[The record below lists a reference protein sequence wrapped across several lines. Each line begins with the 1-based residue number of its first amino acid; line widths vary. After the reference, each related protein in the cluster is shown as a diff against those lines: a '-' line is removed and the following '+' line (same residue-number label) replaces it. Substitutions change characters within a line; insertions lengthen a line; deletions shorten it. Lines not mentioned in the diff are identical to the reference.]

1 MDTEQLY
8 TYILTAFE
16 GKSFENLIL
25 NKRNTEYKASF
36 ENEYREKI
44 IEKMNTDEYTKVM
57 DKLSKSFL
65 NNLVKGTEGRKV
77 SKEDCNKI
85 LEIYHKLIENI
96 SDYNKDYERIA
107 LEHFTEVRN
116 FINSYTNKQ
125 EEKLEKQVEKSS
137 YSPEFILNILDV
149 KDSELKGSSLD
160 LGCGEDATLVN
171 YLADKGMDA
180 KGLDMECEDSDRLEQ
195 EDWLIKEYPEST
207 YDLITSNL
215 TFTKHFLEANQE
227 EANDQE
233 CIEYALSY
241 MKILNSLK
249 IGGKWHYVPSVTFIE
264 ELLPEDKFE
273 VTNSF
278 INENVMR
285 TVIKR
290 IK

>member
-171 YLADKGMDA
+171 YLADKGMNA
-180 KGLDMECEDSDRLEQ
+180 KGIDMECEDSDILEQ

-207 YDLITSNL
+207 YDLVTSNL

>member
-25 NKRNTEYKASF
+25 NKRNTEHKASF

-96 SDYNKDYERIA
+96 SDYSKDYERIA

-125 EEKLEKQVEKSS
+125 EEKLEEQEEKSS
-137 YSPEFILNILDV
+137 YSPEFILDILDV
-149 KDSELKGSSLD
+149 KDSELNGTSLD
-160 LGCGEDATLVN
+160 IGCGKNATLVN
-171 YLADKGMDA
+171 YLADKGMNA

-215 TFTKHFLEANQE
+215 AFTKHFLEANQE

-249 IGGKWHYVPSVTFIE
+249 VGGKWHYVPSVTFIE

-278 INENVMR
+278 INDSIMR

>member
-207 YDLITSNL
+207 YDLVTSNL

-264 ELLPEDKFE
+264 EVLQEDKF
-273 VTNSF
+273 
-278 INENVMR
+278 
-285 TVIKR
+285 K
-290 IK
+290 

>member
-96 SDYNKDYERIA
+96 SDYSKDYERIA

-125 EEKLEKQVEKSS
+125 EEKLEEQEEKSS
-137 YSPEFILNILDV
+137 YSPEFILDILDV
-149 KDSELKGSSLD
+149 KDSELNGTSLD
-160 LGCGEDATLVN
+160 IGCGKNATLVN
-171 YLADKGMDA
+171 YLADKGMNA

-215 TFTKHFLEANQE
+215 AFTKHFLEANQE

-249 IGGKWHYVPSVTFIE
+249 VGGKWHYVPSVTFIE

-278 INENVMR
+278 INDNIMR
-285 TVIKR
+285 TVVKR

>member
-149 KDSELKGSSLD
+149 KDSELKGTSLD
-160 LGCGEDATLVN
+160 IGCGKNATLVN

-180 KGLDMECEDSDRLEQ
+180 KGLDMECEDSARLEQ

-215 TFTKHFLEANQE
+215 AFTKHFLEANQE

-249 IGGKWHYVPSVTFIE
+249 VGGKWHYVPSVTFIE

-278 INENVMR
+278 INDSIMR

>member
-25 NKRNTEYKASF
+25 NKRNTEHKASF

-65 NNLVKGTEGRKV
+65 TNLVKGTEGRKV
-77 SKEDCNKI
+77 TKEDCSKI

-107 LEHFTEVRN
+107 LEHFTQVRN
-116 FINSYTNKQ
+116 FINDYTTRQ
-125 EEKLEKQVEKSS
+125 ETSAENVESKTS
-137 YSPEFILNILDV
+137 YSPEFLLDILAV
-149 KDSELKGSSLD
+149 EEHELKGKSLD
-160 LGCGEDATLVN
+160 IGCGKEANLVN
-171 YLADKGMDA
+171 YLTEKGMDA
-180 KGLDMECEDSDRLEQ
+180 KGLDMECQDSDKLEQ

-207 YDLITSNL
+207 YDLITSSL
-215 TFTKHFLEANQE
+215 TFTKHFNEANQE

-249 IGGKWHYVPSVTFIE
+249 VGGKWHYVPSVTFIE

-278 INENVMR
+278 INDNIMR
-285 TVIKR
+285 TVVKR

>member
-149 KDSELKGSSLD
+149 KDSELKGSALD

-207 YDLITSNL
+207 YDLVTSNL

>member
-171 YLADKGMDA
+171 YLADKGMNA

-215 TFTKHFLEANQE
+215 AFTKHFLEANQE

-249 IGGKWHYVPSVTFIE
+249 VGGKWHYVPSVTFIE

-278 INENVMR
+278 INDSIMR

>member
-96 SDYNKDYERIA
+96 SDYSKDYERIA

-125 EEKLEKQVEKSS
+125 EEKLEEQEEKSS
-137 YSPEFILNILDV
+137 YSPEFILDILDV
-149 KDSELKGSSLD
+149 KDSELNGTSLD
-160 LGCGEDATLVN
+160 IGSGKNATLVN
-171 YLADKGMDA
+171 YFADKGMIT

-215 TFTKHFLEANQE
+215 AFTKHFLEANQE

-249 IGGKWHYVPSVTFIE
+249 VGGKWHYVPSVTFIE

-278 INENVMR
+278 INDSIMR